1 MTDNQ
6 NAIALRTDAMLREL
20 APVHDVP
27 LRIAIE
33 VGRLRL
39 RVRDLIKLGPGSVIE
54 LKKPAGEPF
63 DICINGVQV
72 ARGEVI
78 SVEQSSGVRI
88 IEVQKPGGMSA

>member
-1 MTDNQ
+1 
-6 NAIALRTDAMLREL
+6 MLREL
-20 APVHDVP
+20 SPVHDVP

-39 RVRDLIKLGPGSVIE
+39 RVRDLVKLAPGSVIE

-63 DICINGVQV
+63 DICINGVPV

-78 SVEQSSGVRI
+78 TVEQSSGVRI
-88 IEVQKPGGMSA
+88 IEVQKPGGMSS